1 MSTNAIDLLAD
12 TLHHTEDMDPS
23 ELKTTLRNYPSE
35 LLNKMVPVSTSDP
48 IWCAAA
54 KLMADNAPAATINEA
69 LCYYPHMA
77 RNNKNFAQS
86 HLGSLHHYPALPS
99 MEDYSTAD
107 EKTRQQCIALLVAV
121 EQLDEAAYNIAFEK
135 FASDDYDTDT
145 TDFHPIESTS
155 DRNRIIKSPELVKLI
170 IEYPARVQQIIDF
183 IVERKTVDV
192 DGLKV
197 ALENPSPVLA
207 RGSI

>member
-12 TLHHTEDMDPS
+12 TLHHTEDMDRS

-54 KLMADNAPAATINEA
+54 KLMADNAPVATINET
-69 LCYYPHMA
+69 LCYYPHMG
-77 RNNKNFAQS
+77 RTNEGFAQS
-86 HLGSLHHYPALPS
+86 HLRSLHHYPALPS
-99 MEDYSTAD
+99 MEDYSAAD
-107 EKTRQQCIALLVAV
+107 KHTRQRCIALLVAV
-121 EQLDEAAYNIAFEK
+121 EQLDEAAYNIAFDE
-135 FASDDYDTDT
+135 F
-145 TDFHPIESTS
+145 ESEEDNAAPFDPVDGTS
-155 DRNRIIKSPELVKLI
+155 DQAQIIKSPELVKLI

-183 IVERKTVDV
+183 IVERKAVDV
-192 DGLKV
+192 EGLKV
-197 ALENPSPVLA
+197 FLASPSPALA